1 MLNYNI
7 VSTDVKMEESKGI
20 IAVPV
25 ANVYILYTYVLMSSN
40 KSVNFYSYCAEWQP
54 KVSWSALHN
63 QEKT

>member
-1 MLNYNI
+1 
-7 VSTDVKMEESKGI
+7 MEESKGI
-20 IAVPV
+20 IAVSV

-40 KSVNFYSYCAEWQP
+40 KSVNFYSYCAKWQP